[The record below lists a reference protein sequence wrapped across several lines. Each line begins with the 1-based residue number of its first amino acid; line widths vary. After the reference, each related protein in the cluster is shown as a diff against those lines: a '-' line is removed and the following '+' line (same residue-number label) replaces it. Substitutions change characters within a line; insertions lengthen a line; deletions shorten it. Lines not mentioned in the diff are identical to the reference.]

1 MFVQLVY
8 AMFLYAKVIFI
19 VISPRL
25 TLAYLFVDICFLTVI
40 AKRLNDSL
48 RTVGYEM
55 QPRAYTLQP
64 NTKTKMTGDSFRNM
78 L

>member
-1 MFVQLVY
+1 
-8 AMFLYAKVIFI
+8 MFLYAKVIFI
-19 VISPRL
+19 VISSRSH

-64 NTKTKMTGDSFRNM
+64 NTKTKMIGDSFKNI